1 MLLTDKN
8 SQYLKLAIKS
18 RTVFVT
24 FICSLIVQ
32 LRRLMVKEVSTAD
45 GVSIQAQNIANSI
58 LNLLQVKVKKTLN
71 IYELYEDGTQGECK
85 NLYVI
90 PEEESRDRSSS
101 ISSSSR
107 RSRSSSSSSSSS
119 SDKSFD
125 DPNVTI
131 LLKVVRA
138 DMKPQGYQITT
149 YMDRSTTKLHMIL
162 ADLAED
168 WMVRADVVPKIRWGE
183 KCRGYNTTITAETG
197 LVGQN
202 PAARLKVD
210 VMKFHPTYMQY
221 RFGKMSNIPHRMN
234 TRKFAAKHENS
245 TNQISFTVVATSE
258 KTINVIVKEN
268 VIKTTDVPIKPLQM
282 TVNIC
287 FYVITLI
294 CG

>member
-8 SQYLKLAIKS
+8 SQYLKLAIK
-18 RTVFVT
+18 
-24 FICSLIVQ
+24 
-32 LRRLMVKEVSTAD
+32 KVSTAD

-90 PEEESRDRSSS
+90 PEEESRD
-101 ISSSSR
+101 
-107 RSRSSSSSSSSS
+107 
-119 SDKSFD
+119 DKSFD

-268 VIKTTDVPIKPLQM
+268 VIKSHFTFLKILKSHLLNIFFHNLVHYSTDVPIKPLQM